1 MGVICSTCYY
11 TQSAGHILR
20 LILTTVFLIL
30 ELALHLCYN
39 HSLLFPICSRPTGS
53 EPTPKSRISELPPI
67 NSDHLGGYR
76 LAAATF
82 AGVENK
88 FGLHLPKFKSSG
100 VVSIHHPEPVTA
112 TPPQA

>member
-1 MGVICSTCYY
+1 MI
-11 TQSAGHILR
+11 
-20 LILTTVFLIL
+20 TTIFPP
-30 ELALHLCYN
+30 
-39 HSLLFPICSRPTGS
+39 SLCSRPAGS

-67 NSDHLGGYR
+67 NADHVGGYR

-100 VVSIHHPEPVTA
+100 VVSIHHPEPVTTTLA
-112 TPPQA
+112 QAP

>member
-1 MGVICSTCYY
+1 MPVKWIVKCP
-11 TQSAGHILR
+11 
-20 LILTTVFLIL
+20 
-30 ELALHLCYN
+30 
-39 HSLLFPICSRPTGS
+39 FPPCSRPSGA

-67 NSDHLGGYR
+67 NADHVGGFR

-100 VVSIHHPEPVTA
+100 VASIHHPEQPA
-112 TPPQA
+112 APAQSQ

>member
-1 MGVICSTCYY
+1 M
-11 TQSAGHILR
+11 
-20 LILTTVFLIL
+20 LTPV
-30 ELALHLCYN
+30 
-39 HSLLFPICSRPTGS
+39 LLLSPLCSRPSGS
-53 EPTPKSRISELPPI
+53 GPTPKSRISELPPI
-67 NSDHLGGYR
+67 NADHVGGYR

-112 TPPQA
+112 APAQAP

>member
-1 MGVICSTCYY
+1 MFHSCIYKKKCCYVCVITIPFIPFSP
-11 TQSAGHILR
+11 
-20 LILTTVFLIL
+20 V
-30 ELALHLCYN
+30 
-39 HSLLFPICSRPTGS
+39 CSRPAGS

-67 NSDHLGGYR
+67 NAEHVGGYR

-100 VVSIHHPEPVTA
+100 VASIHHPEPVTA
-112 TPPQA
+112 TPAKAP